1 MTALSDVIE
10 DRYAGKRYLVEV
22 YPYDTSIG
30 DVATLRF
37 ATSVFVTASFDDPSS
52 EPYDDRVL
60 EINLK
65 KEMFS
70 GGALSG
76 TSGGGSGIIRLSNAD
91 RGLFYL
97 LTERSNGLR
106 RYNFKR
112 RRVTVRAGGTDS
124 SYLQHEVIFDGL
136 MSDVE
141 FSQGDVVI
149 TLADQLDRLDNP
161 LQPIRYQGN
170 REQATAADT
179 ENIAI
184 GAVSV
189 TLVED
194 DLTPAVGDEVW
205 LCRTTDLDSFQMRGT
220 VTGWNSGT
228 KVLDVDVTEIV
239 GTGSYAGWTIYIRPF
254 EGGADLKDQTKP
266 VVIGSCPFVEPV
278 FLGIIAGL
286 YVYQAS
292 GDPCIIGSAYVGAN
306 TMTEVSYPP
315 GAGEWA
321 ADEDRGL
328 IHVAS
333 NPSQVIT
340 CDVESGGGSV
350 LQSVT
355 FTSSGSTPWVVP
367 TGVTEIDIKAWA
379 AGGGKAFVGA
389 GVGAV
394 GEGGGGGYSTVT
406 NVPVT
411 PGETLTVIVGA
422 GGRTPTLS
430 GSVITGATGGS
441 SAYGAGGNSLNGLAA
456 RGAVGGSGGGATAV
470 LQAGAALL
478 VAGAGAGAGYSTVN
492 GAVNGA
498 PGGGASGASPSSTIN
513 GGSMTF
519 VRPTGGSA
527 GTGGTKGTVSG
538 QTEGGSGKD
547 AGSTDSDGANGV
559 QFSVFVD
566 SLLYGV
572 CPAGAGGGYGGGA
585 SGAAGVRTGGAFAVD
600 AGAGGGGYAPGG
612 TTTAGSGRFPGN
624 SSDNDLTSYQP
635 SSSHAPVGYGAWGS
649 YTIGGNGQVTI
660 SYTAFLAAN
669 AEPTIGACI
678 REVCRRAGFG
688 NDEFH
693 DIAFEVADAL
703 QPAGV
708 GLYVA
713 AGEERSFR
721 DAVNEIANTDLFWVN
736 ATADGKVTLGQVR
749 DPAESGSPGT
759 VLHLDRTEDL
769 LDIVR
774 LPADRSLW
782 KRRIGA
788 ARCWRPHTQA
798 EIHPDAAEANRLF
811 VQSEYRQT
819 SHEDGDAAVRDA
831 SAADEGR
838 TSLFLDIPPATV
850 SAAREV
856 AIFSPERDPF
866 RLVTKLR
873 PVLVTIGDEIS
884 VTDETMGLDY
894 TPTLVIGVELIASM
908 SRTILT
914 VWR

>member
-1 MTALSDVIE
+1 MTALADVIE

-22 YPYDTSIG
+22 YPYDASVG
-30 DVATLRF
+30 DVTTLRWG
-37 ATSVFVTASFDDPSS
+37 TSVFVTASFDDPSS

-76 TSGGGSGIIRLSNAD
+76 TSGSGSGVIRLGNSD
-91 RGLFYL
+91 RELFYL
-97 LTERSNGLR
+97 LTERTNGLR

-112 RRVTVRAGGTDS
+112 RRAVVRVGGRDS

-141 FSQGDVVI
+141 FNQGEVVI

-161 LQPIRYQGN
+161 LQPTRYQGN
-170 REQATAADT
+170 REQATTADSET
-179 ENIAI
+179 I
-184 GAVSV
+184 GIGSVSV

-194 DLTPAVGDEVW
+194 DLTPVVGDEVW

-220 VTGWNSGT
+220 VTDWDSGT

-239 GTGSYAGWTIYIRPF
+239 GAGTFGGWTVYIRPF
-254 EGGADLKDQTKP
+254 EGGTDLKDQTKP

-292 GDPCIIGSAYVGAN
+292 GDPCIFNSAYVGAN
-306 TMTEVSYPP
+306 TMSEASYPP
-315 GAGEWA
+315 GAGEWS
-321 ADEDRGL
+321 ADDNRGI

-333 NPSQVIT
+333 SPSQVIT
-340 CDVESGGGSV
+340 CDVESGGGSFT
-350 LQSVT
+350 QTVT
-355 FTSSGSTPWVVP
+355 FTSAGSTPWVVP
-367 TGVTEIDIKAWA
+367 TGVTSLTMKGWG
-379 AGGGKAFVGA
+379 AGGGKARVGA
-389 GVGAV
+389 GIGAV
-394 GEGGGGGYSTVT
+394 GEGGGGGYSTRSGVS
-406 NVPVT
+406 VT
-411 PGETLTVIVGA
+411 PGETLTIIVGA
-422 GGRTPTLS
+422 GGRTPVLS
-430 GSVITGATGGS
+430 GPVINGAQGGAS
-441 SAYGAGGNSLNGLAA
+441 GYGQGGDSLTGLAA
-456 RGAVGGSGGGATAV
+456 RGVVGGSGGGATAV
-470 LQAGAALL
+470 LRAPFDALIVAAS
-478 VAGAGAGAGYSTVN
+478 GGGAGYSTVN
-492 GAVNGA
+492 GAVGGG
-498 PGGGASGASPSSTIN
+498 PGGGATGASPSATIN

-519 VRPTGGSA
+519 VRPVGGAS

-538 QTEGGSGKD
+538 QTEGGNG
-547 AGSTDSDGANGV
+547 ADGESANGADGP

-566 SLLYGV
+566 SLQYGI
-572 CPAGAGGGYGGGA
+572 CPAGGGAGYGGGG
-585 SGAAGVRTGGAFAVD
+585 SGAGGVRTGGAFAAD

-612 TTTAGSGRFPGN
+612 TTTSGSTRFPGN
-624 SSDNDLTSYQP
+624 SSDSDLTSYQP
-635 SSSHAPVGYGAWGS
+635 SSDHAPVGYGAWGG
-649 YTIGGNGQVTI
+649 YTIGGNGQVTL
-660 SYTAFLAAN
+660 SYTAFLAAD
-669 AEPTIGACI
+669 ASPTIAACV

-688 NDEFH
+688 NAEFH

-713 AGEERSFR
+713 AGEERTFR
-721 DAVNEIANTDLFWVN
+721 DAIDEICNTDLFWVN

-759 VLHLDRTEDL
+759 VLHLDRTNDL
-769 LDIVR
+769 LDIAR
-774 LPADRSLW
+774 LQADRSLW

-798 EIHPDAAEANRLF
+798 EIHPDAAEANRSF

-819 SHEDGDAAVRDA
+819 SYEDPDAQVRDA

-838 TSLFLDIPPATV
+838 TSLFLEIPPATV

-856 AIFSPERDPF
+856 SIFSPERDPF

-873 PVLVTIGDEIS
+873 PVQVTIGDEVS

-894 TPTLVIGVELIASM
+894 TPTLVIGTELIASM
-908 SRTILT
+908 NRTILT